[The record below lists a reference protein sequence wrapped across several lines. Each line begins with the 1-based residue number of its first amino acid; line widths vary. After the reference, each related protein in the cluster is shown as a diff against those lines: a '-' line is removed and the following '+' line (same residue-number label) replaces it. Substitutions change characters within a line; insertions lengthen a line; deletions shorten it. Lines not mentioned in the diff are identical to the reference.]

1 MNIIT
6 LTLNPAFDMHCRAD
20 GFMPYKECL
29 ATVISHDAGGKGVNI
44 SRALSQNGVENLAL
58 VVLGDENGD
67 AFGGKLVSYGIR
79 FLPLHRP
86 GRIRENITLH
96 TEGKGETRISFPGFP
111 TDEGLLLE
119 AEDAIAPYLA
129 RSILTF
135 TGRVPSGIGMAEVKA
150 FLQRAKAK
158 GARLVINSHSFSR
171 GDLIEMRP
179 WLVKP
184 NEEEVAEYAEGRV
197 ETHAD
202 AVLAAKELFDA
213 GIENVMI
220 SLGGR
225 GAVLVSAEG
234 AYAAVPPAISPVST
248 IGAGDS
254 AIAGFLAAAVRG
266 EGKEACLRT
275 AVSYGTAACLTEG
288 TTPPARDVVEE
299 IAPKIEIVKM

>member
-20 GFMPYKECL
+20 GFMPYKESL
-29 ATVISHDAGGKGVNI
+29 ATVTSHDAGGKGVNI
-44 SRALSQNGVENLAL
+44 SRALSQNGVENVAL
-58 VVLGDENGD
+58 VVLGEENGD
-67 AFGGKLVSYGIR
+67 AFGEKLKAYGVH
-79 FLPLHRP
+79 FLALRRP

-96 TEGKGETRISFPGFP
+96 TEGMPETRISFPGFSA
-111 TDEGLLLE
+111 DAGLLAE
-119 AEDAIAPYLA
+119 AENAVAPYLA
-129 RSILTF
+129 ESILTF
-135 TGRVPSGIGMAEVKA
+135 TGRVPAGIGMAEVKA

-158 GARLVINSHSFSR
+158 GARLVIDSRSFSR
-171 GDLIEMRP
+171 RDLIEMRP

-197 ETHAD
+197 EAHAD
-202 AVLAAKELFDA
+202 AARAARALFDA

-234 AYAAVPPAISPVST
+234 TYAAAPPAITPLST

-254 AIAGFLAAAVRG
+254 AIAGFLAATDR
-266 EGKEACLRT
+266 K
-275 AVSYGTAACLTEG
+275 S
-288 TTPPARDVVEE
+288 VV
-299 IAPKIEIVKM
+299 